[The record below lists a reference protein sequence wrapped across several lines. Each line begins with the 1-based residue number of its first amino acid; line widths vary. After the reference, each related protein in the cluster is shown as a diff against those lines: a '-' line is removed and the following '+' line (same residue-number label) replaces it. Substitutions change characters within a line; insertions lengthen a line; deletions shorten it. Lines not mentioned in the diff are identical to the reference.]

1 MAAAKRLSV
10 TFGVIYRDFS
20 NSVPCYIDTATFR
33 INVNKPTASR
43 VIYKYRR
50 SFTLKK
56 VLVTNISYVS
66 YVEPLGGNGIRNQI
80 LHLFD

>member
-56 VLVTNISYVS
+56 VLVTNISYV
-66 YVEPLGGNGIRNQI
+66 EPLGGNGIRNQI

>member
-20 NSVPCYIDTATFR
+20 YSVPCYIDTATFR

-56 VLVTNISYVS
+56 VLVTNISYV
-66 YVEPLGGNGIRNQI
+66 EPLGGNGIRNQI

>member
-10 TFGVIYRDFS
+10 TSGVIYRDFS

-50 SFTLKK
+50 SFTLKM
-56 VLVTNISYVS
+56 VLVTNIS